1 MGYISTGR
9 PTGRPKQFQRYEIPR
24 GVVKIVSAQ
33 CADFSRKELAIRDG
47 RFSEGTLATYMD
59 VNAAI
64 SSKLADDQLMIVE
77 DFSFEKPH
85 TKDAVAALKALG
97 ADIEE
102 VCRESF
108 LLDIA
113 ENRGY
118 EKSQIGTLFSR
129 RAYYNRKRKAIY
141 DIARLLRLI

>member
-64 SSKLADDQLMIVE
+64 KE
-77 DFSFEKPH
+77 
-85 TKDAVAALKALG
+85 AL

>member
-1 MGYISTGR
+1 MGYITSGR
-9 PTGRPKQFQRYEIPR
+9 PTGRPRQFYKYELPH

-33 CADFSRKELAIRDG
+33 CADFARKELAIRDG
-47 RFSEGTLATYMD
+47 ELDDAVLASYWEI
-59 VNAAI
+59 NAAI
-64 SSKLADDQLMIVE
+64 KE
-77 DFSFEKPH
+77 
-85 TKDAVAALKALG
+85 AL

-102 VCRESF
+102 ACRESF
-108 LLDIA
+108 LRDIA